1 MTVDCHM
8 GVDAITVPDIPDL
21 KQRGPE
27 ARDNYCDKLGVVQAQ
42 SFTDTDTGLA
52 SIAESCPATGGSNSG
67 QGTGQGQTPAPF
79 VDLSLEGI
87 LIHP

>member
-1 MTVDCHM
+1 M

-27 ARDNYCDKLGVVQAQ
+27 AQDNYCDKLGVVQAQ

-52 SIAESCPATGGSNSG
+52 SKLNLALPLEV
-67 QGTGQGQTPAPF
+67 QTQVKAQAKAKARHQHHSWICRSRVF
-79 VDLSLEGI
+79 
-87 LIHP
+87 